1 MLFHVSAATP
11 HSDIER
17 VLRAAHAVTEPSEAH
32 GSLVGALC
40 VVENYDFDDWLS
52 EILPEGELDA
62 DTEATLRA
70 LYDETAEALAATDLQ
85 FELLCPD
92 DDTPIEARTQA
103 LGLWCNGFIYG
114 MGVNGGKD
122 PRQLP
127 GDAGEIV
134 RDLAEIA
141 RASVDAGDD
150 DEVNESAYAELIEF
164 VRVGVQLVHDELAES
179 RQPPRPRPPA
189 SAAVH

>member
-1 MLFHVSAATP
+1 MMFHVSAATP
-11 HSDIER
+11 YTEFER
-17 VLRAAHAVTEPSEAH
+17 VLRAAHAVTEPAEAH

-40 VVENYDFDDWLS
+40 VVEGYAFEHWLS

-70 LYDETAEALAATDLQ
+70 LYEETSESLAAADLQ
-85 FELLCPD
+85 FELLCPAD
-92 DDTPIEARTQA
+92 DVSIEQRTQA
-103 LGLWCNGFIYG
+103 LCLWCNGFIYG

-141 RASVDAGDD
+141 RASVDAGEDE
-150 DEVNESAYAELIEF
+150 EVNESAYTELVEF
-164 VRVGVQLVHDELAES
+164 VRVGAQLVHDELAEERS
-179 RQPPRPRPPA
+179 PPKPRPPA

>member
-1 MLFHVSAATP
+1 MLFPVSAATP
-11 HSDIER
+11 YSEYER
-17 VLRAAHAVTEPSEAH
+17 VLRAAHAVTEPAEAH
-32 GSLVGALC
+32 GSLAGALC
-40 VVENYDFDDWLS
+40 VVESYAFDDWLS

-62 DTEATLRA
+62 GTELALRT
-70 LYDETAEALAATDLQ
+70 LYDDTAEALAAADLQ

-92 DDTPIEARTQA
+92 DETPIEARTQA

-114 MGVNGGKD
+114 LGVNGGKD

-141 RASVDAGDD
+141 RASVDAADG
-150 DEVNESAYAELIEF
+150 DEVNESAYAELLEF
-164 VRVGVQLVHDELAES
+164 VRVGAQLVHDELTES

>member
-1 MLFHVSAATP
+1 LFLVSAATP
-11 HSDIER
+11 YSEFER
-17 VLRAAHAVTEPSEAH
+17 VLRAAHAVTEPAEAH

-40 VVENYDFDDWLS
+40 AVDAYDFDDWLS
-52 EILPEGELDA
+52 EFLPESKLDD

-70 LYDETAEALAATDLQ
+70 LYEETSESLAAADLR

-92 DDTPIEARTQA
+92 DETPIDQRTQA

-114 MGVNGGKD
+114 LGVNGGKD
-122 PRQLP
+122 PQQLP

-150 DEVNESAYAELIEF
+150 EEVNETAYAELVEF
-164 VRVGVQLVHDELAES
+164 VRVGAQLVHDELADLRAPS
-179 RQPPRPRPPA
+179 GPRPPA
-189 SAAVH
+189 SATVH